1 MFLIISHSLVA
12 PHFLPHLFV
21 SLQVTASR
29 DLHFLFEEFLNN
41 RLLTLFQFLLQGSNL
56 SVVID
61 HNPGVDIEDDHC
73 DDRKDCKPMG
83 HVPIDNKPVKWSLPL
98 FITC

>member
-12 PHFLPHLFV
+12 SHFLPHLFI
-21 SLQVTASR
+21 SLQVTASG

-41 RLLTLFQFLLQGSNL
+41 RLLTQIQFLLAANL

-73 DDRKDCKPMG
+73 DD
-83 HVPIDNKPVKWSLPL
+83 
-98 FITC
+98 

>member
-21 SLQVTASR
+21 SLQVAASG
-29 DLHFLFEEFLNN
+29 DLHFLFEECLDN
-41 RLLTLFQFLLQGSNL
+41 RLLTLFQVLLQGPNL

-61 HNPGVDIEDDHC
+61 HHPGVDIEDDHC
-73 DDRKDCKPMG
+73 DD
-83 HVPIDNKPVKWSLPL
+83 
-98 FITC
+98 